1 MAKTKINWISLFL
14 EFFVVLIGILIAFQ
28 LTEYTEKK
36 RRERNLETHINDIL
50 KETEYNQGNFRFAK
64 SIADWNLKKIDSVLT
79 LIQNDGALGEINRLS
94 HDLLNYGGLYI
105 RKNAYTSLIESGD
118 MRFFKSFNERKSIV
132 DLYEYY
138 NWVQLVESL
147 SSGSFAEDIMPYFK
161 ENFDLVNQT
170 VQPKALYFNKR
181 YLNVLATY
189 RMSIVQKM
197 QKYEDCQE
205 IIEKYLSDYKNS
217 QESTT

>member
-1 MAKTKINWISLFL
+1 
-14 EFFVVLIGILIAFQ
+14 
-28 LTEYTEKK
+28 
-36 RRERNLETHINDIL
+36 
-50 KETEYNQGNFRFAK
+50 
-64 SIADWNLKKIDSVLT
+64 
-79 LIQNDGALGEINRLS
+79 
-94 HDLLNYGGLYI
+94 
-105 RKNAYTSLIESGD
+105 

-205 IIEKYLSDYKNS
+205 IIEQYLSDYKNS
-217 QESTT
+217 QESTP

>member
-105 RKNAYTSLIESGD
+105 RKNAYTSLI
-118 MRFFKSFNERKSIV
+118 
-132 DLYEYY
+132 
-138 NWVQLVESL
+138 
-147 SSGSFAEDIMPYFK
+147 
-161 ENFDLVNQT
+161 
-170 VQPKALYFNKR
+170 
-181 YLNVLATY
+181 
-189 RMSIVQKM
+189 
-197 QKYEDCQE
+197 
-205 IIEKYLSDYKNS
+205 
-217 QESTT
+217 